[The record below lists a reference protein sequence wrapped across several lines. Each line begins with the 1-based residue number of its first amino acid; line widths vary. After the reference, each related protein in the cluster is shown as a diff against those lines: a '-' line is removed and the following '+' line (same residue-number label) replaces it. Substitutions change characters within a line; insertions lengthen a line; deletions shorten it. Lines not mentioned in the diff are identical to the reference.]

1 MREAGGK
8 MTAFGQK
15 YEEYRAHFEAYLQS
29 ACKAMAFEPSV
40 LTESMRYSLLSG
52 GKRVRPVLFFA
63 ALEAFGM
70 PYCGEEGLA
79 FALECIHT
87 YSLIHDDLPAMDD
100 DDMRRGRP
108 SNHKVFGEANAI
120 LAGDALLSYAF
131 DLMLRE
137 AGRSARHL
145 AATKTL
151 SKAAGAEG
159 MVAGQSA
166 DLLYTGKNGGERE
179 LAFIYQNKT
188 GRLMAAPVAM
198 AADLAGKKRGA
209 AEAFGLALGTLF
221 QLTDD
226 ILDEVG
232 ESGALG
238 KSVGKDA
245 AEDKLTAVK
254 IYGLEGAKTRAE
266 ACAEQCLALLRD
278 MGAKHGFLH
287 DLVAHLL
294 KRDR

>member
-1 MREAGGK
+1 
-8 MTAFGQK
+8 MTNFSQK
-15 YEEYRAHFEAYLQS
+15 YEEYRAHFESHLQS
-29 ACKAMAFEPSV
+29 ACASMDFQPSV
-40 LTESMRYSLLSG
+40 LTESMRYSLRSG

-63 ALEAFGM
+63 ALEAFGVG
-70 PYCGEEGLA
+70 YRGEETLA

-131 DLMLRE
+131 DLLLKE
-137 AGRSARHL
+137 AGRDVRHL
-145 AATKTL
+145 AAARTL
-151 SKAAGAEG
+151 SKAAGADG

-166 DLLYTGKNGGERE
+166 DLLYTGKNGGEEE
-179 LAFIYQNKT
+179 LRFIYQNKT

-198 AADLAGKKRGA
+198 AADLAGKSRRE
-209 AEAFGLALGTLF
+209 AEAFGLALGELF

-232 ESGALG
+232 ESAALG
-238 KSVGKDA
+238 KTAGKDA
-245 AEDKLTAVK
+245 LEDKLTAVK
-254 IYGLEGAKTRAE
+254 IYGLAGARTQAAECAARCKKLLADMDAEGE
-266 ACAEQCLALLRD
+266 FLA
-278 MGAKHGFLH
+278 A
-287 DLVAHLL
+287 LVDNVLG
-294 KRDR
+294 RDR